1 MGCKMTNNN
10 DTKET
15 NSTNSNT
22 NITRLLNALEENSNQ
37 YDNVFDHVDTIAKQ
51 ELNWP
56 EETIRAI
63 LPNVVQSAIRL
74 WEKEIT
80 KEMLEKDKEYIA
92 NEKSISKRMEH
103 MTFTRIQLH
112 HANPKRS
119 KLTSAMIKFII
130 RPTNTTLRAKTFFH
144 SAADMWGAINDQSS
158 SFTYYSKRI
167 TLGII
172 YGATLAYST
181 KDTSDNMVKTKEFL
195 ARRIQNALWIE
206 KFKSK
211 IKGLFSRAK
220 S

>member
-1 MGCKMTNNN
+1 MGYKMTTNKG
-10 DTKET
+10 TKEN
-15 NSTNSNT
+15 NSDKPHTY
-22 NITRLLNALEENSNQ
+22 ITRLLHALEENSNQ
-37 YDNVFDHVDTIAKQ
+37 YDNVFDHIDTIAKQ

-56 EETIRAI
+56 DEIIKTI
-63 LPNVVQSAIRL
+63 LPNMVQSAIRL

-92 NEKSISKRMEH
+92 SEKSISKRMEH

-130 RPTNTTLRAKTFFH
+130 RPTNTTLRAKVFFH
-144 SAADMWGAINDQSS
+144 SAADMWSAINDQSS
-158 SFTYYSKRI
+158 AFTYYSKRI

-172 YGATLAYST
+172 YGTTLAYST

-211 IKGLFSRAK
+211 IKGLFTKTK